1 MTRAATLV
9 VPSINVFERQYTS
22 ATIFVQASACSLL
35 RPRPTPSLS
44 LTSKTLHSFASIN
57 LHSIYFSFPS
67 VHSSLS
73 PADTHSHRPPT
84 ESATSLQRCS
94 SKPPVNLSVKMPE
107 KAVDLE
113 LIVLTIL
120 AILSPIVCV
129 FLIKGCCGT
138 LFVTFLLTALMF
150 VSPQP
155 FTVYPLTQCDRVFPG
170 IWHALYIVSK
180 HHKRQQAD
188 RATSSVQVIQ
198 TVPQNSGSGMTPAPM
213 VRVITSPPAN
223 QTIQP
228 APATQSSTQTIQAA
242 PSPVEQVVVTAPV
255 VPIPAPR

>member
-1 MTRAATLV
+1 
-9 VPSINVFERQYTS
+9 
-22 ATIFVQASACSLL
+22 
-35 RPRPTPSLS
+35 
-44 LTSKTLHSFASIN
+44 
-57 LHSIYFSFPS
+57 
-67 VHSSLS
+67 
-73 PADTHSHRPPT
+73 
-84 ESATSLQRCS
+84 
-94 SKPPVNLSVKMPE
+94 MPE

-113 LIVLTIL
+113 LVGLTIL

-138 LFVTFLLTALMF
+138 LFITFLLTALM
-150 VSPQP
+150 
-155 FTVYPLTQCDRVFPG
+155 VFPG

-228 APATQSSTQTIQAA
+228 APATQTSTQTIQAA